1 MTHILIVIVLAFGWS
16 IFFSSRKK
24 SDSYSKKTSIP
35 DTAKPKITK
44 LPAQW
49 SSVIFIM
56 GSRSFIIFSFI
67 AVLILII
74 GGIYLIINRNLYMM
88 EEAIEMIC
96 LTIFLLII
104 GLLLIFLFQWYELTE
119 SKTSRTEGGYSPN
132 HLDYDAD
139 LAFLATSVQK
149 SRIWVT
155 PKNDKTSGSMLRN
168 FKIFWIH
175 KEYVLKKEKK
185 VIYSAFVLF
194 VGFITTLSVC
204 DQIVD
209 GRYNYFSDTWSYW
222 LIFSLVELY
231 VQSKL
236 WSEVFRFKY
245 PIIRKKAILERAELS
260 DFD

>member
-35 DTAKPKITK
+35 DTDKPKITK
-44 LPAQW
+44 LPAQ
-49 SSVIFIM
+49 SPSVSFVM
-56 GSRSFIIFSFI
+56 GSRSFIIFSFL
-67 AVLILII
+67 AVSILII
-74 GGIYLIINRNLYMM
+74 MGIYLIINRDLYMM
-88 EEAIEMIC
+88 EEAIEIISW
-96 LTIFLLII
+96 TIFLLII
-104 GLLLIFLFQWYELTE
+104 MLLCVFLFQWYELTE
-119 SKTSRTEGGYSPN
+119 SNT
-132 HLDYDAD
+132 
-139 LAFLATSVQK
+139 QK

-194 VGFITTLSVC
+194 VGFITTLSLC

-209 GRYNYFSDTWSYW
+209 ERYNYFSDTWSYW

-245 PIIRKKAILERAELS
+245 PILQAKSFEEAVEK
-260 DFD
+260 

>member
-1 MTHILIVIVLAFGWS
+1 LKELVCKNVDLIEGQLEALEKINPSCKIV
-16 IFFSSRKK
+16 K
-24 SDSYSKKTSIP
+24 S
-35 DTAKPKITK
+35 K
-44 LPAQW
+44 LPAQ
-49 SSVIFIM
+49 SPSVSFVM
-56 GSRSFIIFSFI
+56 GSRSFIIFSFL
-67 AVLILII
+67 AVSILII
-74 GGIYLIINRNLYMM
+74 MGIYLIINRDLYMM
-88 EEAIEMIC
+88 EEAIEIISW
-96 LTIFLLII
+96 TIFLLII
-104 GLLLIFLFQWYELTE
+104 MLLCVFLFQWFKLTG
-119 SKTSRTEGGYSPN
+119 SNTQR
-132 HLDYDAD
+132 
-139 LAFLATSVQK
+139 